1 MMSRTQAT
9 VTSTTPKNL
18 EQLRHAVFPAAI
30 GESETGATVPHN
42 FPSVC
47 LVGLGRCGSN
57 IAQDVASLVY
67 NARSF
72 YLNEFNSEEQRKRE
86 KEFGPVSWIRR
97 NLRLPNNG
105 ARPVFLIEP
114 MVMLGDL
121 DKDIDGRIRHSN
133 RSGEGGSLRDY
144 AKMRVMDLSE
154 IHQDHPQQEP
164 PLLRQ
169 LRVAGHSY
177 LSGRLLR
184 HQGQPVPPL
193 FLHLQCRGRHRLR
206 HGLRVRA
213 GPAVLLHEQ
222 DLFTPVRRGGAPL
235 PRGALHVRSHLH
247 QRHLH
252 PAQYL

>member
-1 MMSRTQAT
+1 MTEHIDLLPINTDDEQDAGNRYLYYTEGDLARILA
-9 VTSTTPKNL
+9 NL

-30 GESETGATVPHN
+30 GESETGAAVPHN

-114 MVMLGDL
+114 MVMLGIWTRTL
-121 DKDIDGRIRHSN
+121 MAASATPIAAVK
-133 RSGEGGSLRDY
+133 
-144 AKMRVMDLSE
+144 
-154 IHQDHPQQEP
+154 
-164 PLLRQ
+164 
-169 LRVAGHSY
+169 VA
-177 LSGRLLR
+177 
-184 HQGQPVPPL
+184 PCVT
-193 FLHLQCRGRHRLR
+193 
-206 HGLRVRA
+206 
-213 GPAVLLHEQ
+213 
-222 DLFTPVRRGGAPL
+222 TPRCG
-235 PRGALHVRSHLH
+235 
-247 QRHLH
+247 
-252 PAQYL
+252 